1 MVKMDNSYRSILN
14 SKKDIPVPPPLPGR
28 LTASYRSK
36 QNITGCS
43 SGNNFV
49 CTAMPNMWDRL
60 FDEGYKADILIN
72 TDSGHIIYAHTSIL
86 GMASPV
92 LREML
97 KQSKGGGQKRTISRK
112 GRAQQKSISIH
123 GAAHEAVRVF
133 VRFLYSSCYERAELM
148 EHILPLLVLSHV
160 YVVPRLKQICERQ
173 LENGFLTT
181 ENAVDIFQLALLCD
195 APRLTLICHRFII
208 NNLKA
213 VACTEGWQVMKESH
227 PILEDE
233 LLGSM
238 IYDDAAQKERR
249 IKMKN
254 RKIFLQ
260 LYEAMEA
267 LVHICRDGCQTIGPY
282 DKVIE
287 KNQMPCKYESC
298 KGLEALF
305 RHLSG
310 CKLRVPGGCKH
321 CKRMWQLLELHS
333 RLCADSDMCRVP
345 LCSNFKYRIE
355 TQGKNK
361 KDDIKWRILVRK
373 IVRTRSITGAPYFSL
388 ACT

>member
-1 MVKMDNSYRSILN
+1 MDSSCRSVLN
-14 SKKDIPVPPPLPGR
+14 SKKEMPFPPPLPGR
-28 LTASYRSK
+28 MTASYSSK
-36 QNITGCS
+36 QKIMGCS
-43 SGNNFV
+43 SGNNFA
-49 CTAMPNMWDRL
+49 CKPTPNMWDRL
-60 FDEGYKADILIN
+60 FDEGYRADILIN
-72 TDSGHIIYAHTSIL
+72 TDSGNIIYAHASIL

-92 LREML
+92 LRHML
-97 KQSKGGGQKRTISRK
+97 NQSKGKGRQRIISRK
-112 GRAQQKSISIH
+112 GRGQQKSISIR
-123 GAAHEAVRVF
+123 GVAHEAVRVF

-148 EHILPLLVLSHV
+148 EHILSLLVLSHA

-181 ENAVDIFQLALLCD
+181 ENAIDILQLALLCD

-208 NNLKA
+208 KNLKA
-213 VACTEGWQVMKESH
+213 VAASEGWQVMKESH

-238 IYDDAAQKERR
+238 IYDDAARKEKR

-254 RKIFLQ
+254 RKIFVQ
-260 LYEAMEA
+260 LYDAMEA

-282 DKVIE
+282 DKVIQ
-287 KNQMPCKYESC
+287 KNQMPCQYESC

-305 RHLSG
+305 RHLSR

-333 RLCADSDMCRVP
+333 RLCADSDICRVP
-345 LCSNFKYRIE
+345 LCRNLKYRIE
-355 TQGKNK
+355 MQSKNK

-388 ACT
+388 AFT

>member
-1 MVKMDNSYRSILN
+1 MVKMDNSYRSTLN
-14 SKKDIPVPPPLPGR
+14 SKKELPVPPPLPGR
-28 LTASYRSK
+28 VTASYRLK
-36 QNITGCS
+36 QKIMSCS
-43 SGNNFV
+43 SGNNFE
-49 CTAMPNMWDRL
+49 CTAMPNMHDRL
-60 FDEGYKADILIN
+60 FDEGYRADILIN
-72 TDSGHIIYAHTSIL
+72 TNSGHVIYAHSSIL

-92 LREML
+92 LRRML
-97 KQSKGGGQKRTISRK
+97 DESKGGGQQRLISRK
-112 GRAQQKSISIH
+112 GRGQRKSIAIH
-123 GAAHEAVRVF
+123 GVAHEAVRVF
-133 VRFLYSSCYERAELM
+133 VRFLYSSYYERAELM

-160 YVVPRLKQICERQ
+160 YVVPQLKQICERQ
-173 LENGFLTT
+173 LENGYLST

-208 NNLKA
+208 KNLEA
-213 VACTEGWQVMKESH
+213 VAATEGWQVMKESH

-249 IKMKN
+249 IKMSN

-260 LYEAMEA
+260 LYDAMEA

-282 DKVIE
+282 DKVIQ

-333 RLCADSDMCRVP
+333 RLCADSYMCRVP
-345 LCSNFKYRIE
+345 LCSNFKYRIK
-355 TQGKNK
+355 QGKNK

-388 ACT
+388 AFT